1 MSIRRV
7 FRNKIRILLYGDKIM
22 GGNIMS
28 DKLLYDLTNSERAL
42 NSLSRFTNISTR
54 ELELYIRQNIRDEVD
69 FTNMYFDIVNIFDID
84 VENLKLDDIGIKS
97 IHVTTGNDNGESI
110 KKKDYSIYTML
121 YLKIL
126 Q

>member
-1 MSIRRV
+1 
-7 FRNKIRILLYGDKIM
+7 
-22 GGNIMS
+22 MS